1 MPIQQISE
9 ARSQV
14 VSTIRQVATTHN
26 ADFQYLLNQASV
38 ESGLDPRAKAGASS
52 ATGLFQFTSAT
63 WLEMVKRHGDKVG
76 LGVEAQ
82 SLRSNSA
89 SASERLQILDLR
101 NEPQAATALAAHLA
115 ADNAQALA
123 AAGHKAIGPTEL
135 YLAHFLGS
143 GGANTFL
150 NGLRDTPND
159 PAARSLPAAAATNAG
174 VFFKNRAP
182 QTYQEIYDRFSAKF
196 GHELE
201 PGPKDNVLTGNI
213 LKIPEKAVTPLDAQL
228 LQFARAATADRSI
241 KSNNADDQT
250 SSTVIPVTEDA
261 MNKYLKNFS
270 LADHAS
276 GMSQMGETGA
286 RDASQRASTNENSAL
301 SSELNVSPLAS
312 GVRMML
318 RAVDTQ
324 PKNDGAQTS
333 AR

>member
-14 VSTIRQVATTHN
+14 VSMIRQVATTHN
-26 ADFQYLLNQASV
+26 VDFKYLLNQANV

-76 LGVEAQ
+76 LAAEAQ

-159 PAARSLPAAAATNAG
+159 PAARSLPAAASTNAG

-182 QTYQEIYDRFSAKF
+182 QTYQQIYDRFSEKF
-196 GHELE
+196 GRDLE
-201 PGPKDNVLTGNI
+201 PSPKDNEGTGNI
-213 LKIPEKAVTPLDAQL
+213 LQIPERAVTPLDAQL
-228 LQFARAATADRSI
+228 RQFARAATADRSI
-241 KSNNADDQT
+241 QNNSAGDQT
-250 SSTVIPVTEDA
+250 SSPGIPVTEEA
-261 MNKYLKNFS
+261 MNKYLRNFS

-276 GMSQMGETGA
+276 GMTQMGGAGA
-286 RDASQRASTNENSAL
+286 RDASQRASTNGNSAPIG
-301 SSELNVSPLAS
+301 EQIVSPLAS

-318 RAVDTQ
+318 RAVDKQ
-324 PKNDGAQTS
+324 PMNDGAQTS